1 MKNSCTFAARTHTR
15 LARACVHATSK
26 NSIGDRQEIDMRC
39 RRASMSATAAA
50 AAVRQLLG
58 RMALALGLALLTAMP
73 HGPLSGGLALLP
85 LTPLARMNL
94 TCNWIP
100 PPFGLRNQ
108 SLPGFEVTCGPNMEA
123 MLPIGEGSY
132 RIDDVSTTGGTVTIS
147 AAPIYQVCYDRS
159 GRPNRSTGARP
170 MNLKGTPFFFST
182 RNKLVATGCNYR
194 FFVNFSSSSG
204 GKGPVVPIMSCGTR
218 CYGSSDVIINGSC
231 VGTACCNVNMPMDGG
246 QEFTYKIENDT
257 IPSANV
263 TGVEAGACSAA
274 FFLDQG
280 EKVFTNGGD
289 RARMPLK
296 DALVPVGERNMV
308 LDWAIG
314 NVMTCKQA
322 QSNSFAPQYMCNNVS
337 SCTDAPSGTGYLC
350 RCNGGYVGNPYAT
363 DGCLDINECRD
374 GSHNCTFPRLCQNT
388 PGSYN
393 CSCPENM
400 FGDGYTT
407 GTGCNESPVPSGSPT
422 KNPTQGLNACTD
434 PEKNPCIHPKYCR
447 NEEAVTLCDCPEG
460 MNGDGRKNGSGCKKQ
475 FPLDIALGV
484 GLAVMVTL
492 ATTLLCYYWAMKKRK
507 VARKRADLFRKNG
520 GLLLQQRFSVMT
532 SQGEEDSSAKIFSAQ
547 ELKNATDNYS
557 ESRILGRGGNGTV
570 YKGVLPN
577 KSVIAIKKSILFDE
591 SQVEQFVNE
600 ITILSQVDHPNVVK
614 LMGCCL
620 ETKVPLLVYEFI
632 PNGTLFQHIHSKR
645 SFTWED
651 CLRMAEETARAL
663 AYLHST
669 SSTPIIHR
677 DIKSS
682 NILLDE
688 NFVAKISDFG
698 ASRSVPLDRTHV
710 TTLIQGTIG
719 YLDPEYFQTSQ
730 LTEKSDVYS
739 FGVVLAELLTR
750 KKPICVGGPEES
762 CNLSMYIVILL
773 DEGRLLHEI
782 EPHILAEAGEE
793 QVYAVARLSVRCL
806 NLKGEE
812 RPVMEEVASVLR
824 GLRESFAKKQTFTRR
839 GDSIQESN
847 EQESIECEAIPS
859 LQCSD
864 ESTQQFS
871 IEAEMLAS
879 SHIAR

>member
-1 MKNSCTFAARTHTR
+1 MPCRTGRISAGAAEAAR
-15 LARACVHATSK
+15 
-26 NSIGDRQEIDMRC
+26 
-39 RRASMSATAAA
+39 
-50 AAVRQLLG
+50 LLSPL
-58 RMALALGLALLTAMP
+58 ALALGLALFSAMP
-73 HGPLSGGLALLP
+73 HGALSGQLVVP
-85 LTPLARMNL
+85 TNSRKNL
-94 TCNWIP
+94 TCDGVLLP
-100 PPFGLRNQ
+100 YPFALRGK
-108 SLPGFEVTCGPNMEA
+108 SLPGFEVTCGPNKEA
-123 MLPIGEGSY
+123 MLPIGERSY
-132 RIDDVSTTGGTVTIS
+132 RIDHVSATEGTVTIS

-159 GRPNRSTGARP
+159 GRPNRNTGAGP
-170 MNLKGTPFFFST
+170 MNLKGTPFFFSE

-194 FFVNFSSSSG
+194 FSANFSSSSG
-204 GKGPVVPIMSCGTR
+204 GKGPPVPMNCATR
-218 CYGSSDVIINGSC
+218 CNGRSDVVINGASC
-231 VGTACCNVNMPMDGG
+231 LGMACCSMNMPMDGG

-257 IPSANV
+257 MTSANV

-280 EKVFTNGGD
+280 EKVFTSGGD
-289 RARMPLK
+289 GARMPLK
-296 DALVPVGERNMV
+296 DALVPVG
-308 LDWAIG
+308 L
-314 NVMTCKQA
+314 NV
-322 QSNSFAPQYMCNNVS
+322 
-337 SCTDAPSGTGYLC
+337 
-350 RCNGGYVGNPYAT
+350 
-363 DGCLDINECRD
+363 
-374 GSHNCTFPRLCQNT
+374 
-388 PGSYN
+388 
-393 CSCPENM
+393 
-400 FGDGYTT
+400 
-407 GTGCNESPVPSGSPT
+407 
-422 KNPTQGLNACTD
+422 CTD

-447 NEEAVTLCDCPEG
+447 NEEGVTLCECPEG
-460 MNGDGRKNGSGCKKQ
+460 MNGDGRKKGSGCKRH
-475 FPLDIALGV
+475 FPSDIALGV

-492 ATTLLCYYWAMKKRK
+492 AATLMCYYWTIKKRK
-507 VARKRADLFRKNG
+507 VAKKRAELFRKNG
-520 GLLLQQRFSVMT
+520 GLLLQQRFSVIT
-532 SQGEEDSSAKIFSAQ
+532 SQGEDSSSKIFSAE

-577 KSVIAIKKSILFDE
+577 KSVIAIKKSILFDK

-632 PNGTLFQHIHSKR
+632 PNGTLFQHIHSRR

-651 CLRMAEETARAL
+651 CLRVAEETAQAL

-762 CNLSMYIVILL
+762 CNLAMYIVILL
-773 DEGRLLHEI
+773 NEGRLLQEI

-793 QVYAVARLSVRCL
+793 QLYAVAQLSVRCL

-812 RPVMEEVASVLR
+812 RPAMEEVAAVLR
-824 GLRESFAKKQTFTRR
+824 GLRESFGKKQTFRR
-839 GDSIQESN
+839 SGDSIQENN
-847 EQESIECEAIPS
+847 EQESVQCEAIPS
-859 LQCSD
+859 LQSSD

-879 SHIAR
+879 SDMAR